1 MNYDEGL
8 EKLSFVSNCTR
19 EVIELDVKNS
29 RPPSLSDILKFT
41 FEPSDFTL
49 NLTNTNLSLSWNL
62 EFYFFS
68 SEAREPTARFIFYW
82 LR

>member
-49 NLTNTNLSLSWNL
+49 NLQTRTFHFLGIWS
-62 EFYFFS
+62 
-68 SEAREPTARFIFYW
+68 FIFFPQK
-82 LR
+82 LGNLLLDLFSTG